1 MLLRLVHRSKWF
13 VLLLMVAQIAVAQQL
28 TPSTYNYG
36 KVKLWNNQK
45 ATYTFTNNS
54 SQRVLFLPIPYQRNL
69 YIHLP
74 EGYIQPGESVEI
86 EAVYYTEDLGNFLV
100 QQPLY
105 LSGWSEPV
113 YLSMK
118 GKIQSFHPDAH
129 IACPNMGQ
137 EQKEEAS
144 SQMAE
149 IIVKDKETGEIL
161 NGVDILLVGPD
172 KNFFV
177 ERTTKKSVPL
187 KRIGTGLYQVDVSK
201 PGYVTNQEL
210 VYINKNN
217 QVIIIELEKSPHD
230 FDVIETIPETEKEDE
245 IVEIEK
251 PKESDQD
258 AIERLRK
265 KMDERF
271 KERKIIEKD
280 VMVIKE
286 TSDSANTDDPISE
299 MVEVPIPEDTM
310 IQQVDPT
317 PKEDFSETGELN
329 PEKYASNNVV
339 FLIDESSS
347 MMLKGKM
354 DLLKLSMKK
363 AVSALREEDR
373 VTIIVYSKHAEVR
386 LASTPGNK
394 KDIINAVIDS
404 LSPGGRSYGAEGL
417 AMSYRFAK
425 QNFIENGN
433 NQLIL
438 ATDGLFNS
446 PDYTE
451 RDMYSMAQTHAA
463 VGILTTVVGFGKNKE
478 AIAFMRTLS
487 DSGSGSFITIKSE
500 QEAQDALLSE
510 IMHNALR

>member
-1 MLLRLVHRSKWF
+1 MLLQLVHRTILILVVMLMSNSAFGQK
-13 VLLLMVAQIAVAQQL
+13 LLP
-28 TPSTYNYG
+28 TTYNYG
-36 KVKLWNNQK
+36 KVKLWNNPK
-45 ATYTFTNNS
+45 AEFTFTNNS
-54 SQRVLFLPIPYQRNL
+54 DQRVLFLPIPYQRNL

-74 EGYIQPGESVEI
+74 EGYIQPGETVDI
-86 EAVYYTEDLGNFLV
+86 EAIYYTEDLGNFLV

-105 LSGWSEPV
+105 LSGWAEPV

-118 GKIQSFHPDAH
+118 GKILTFHPDAH

-144 SQMAE
+144 SQIAE
-149 IIVKDKETGEIL
+149 IIVKDKVSGEIL

-177 ERTTKKSVPL
+177 ERTRKKSVPL
-187 KRIGTGLYQVDVSK
+187 KKIGTGLYQVDVSK

-210 VYINKNN
+210 VYINKNTTTI
-217 QVIIIELEKSPHD
+217 VIELERSPHD
-230 FDVIETIPETEKEDE
+230 FDVIETVPETGDDDQ

-286 TSDSANTDDPISE
+286 TSDSVNSDKPINEITQVPEPVDSAIQ
-299 MVEVPIPEDTM
+299 EVDN
-310 IQQVDPT
+310 T
-317 PKEDFSETGELN
+317 PKEDFSSTGELN
-329 PEKYASNNVV
+329 PAKYASNNVV

-354 DLLKLSMKK
+354 DLLKISMKQ

-404 LSPGGRSYGAEGL
+404 LTPGGRSYGAEGL

-425 QNFIENGN
+425 QNFIANGN

-446 PDYTE
+446 PDYTD

-463 VGILTTVVGFGKNKE
+463 VGIKTTVVGFGKNKE
-478 AIAFMRTLS
+478 AIAFMLQLS
-487 DSGSGSFITIKSE
+487 DNGNGHFITIRT
-500 QEAQDALLSE
+500 QAEAQDALLSE
-510 IMHNALR
+510 IMENALR

>member
-1 MLLRLVHRSKWF
+1 MLLQLVHRSKWF
-13 VLLLMVAQIAVAQQL
+13 LLVMLLSQTAFGQQL
-28 TPSTYNYG
+28 LPHTYNYG
-36 KVKLWNNQK
+36 KVKLWNNPK
-45 ATYTFTNNS
+45 AEFTFTNNS
-54 SQRVLFLPIPYQRNL
+54 DQRVLFLPIPYQRNL

-74 EGYIQPGESVEI
+74 EGYIQPGESVDI
-86 EAVYYTEDLGNFLV
+86 EAIYYTEDEGNFSV

-118 GKIQSFHPDAH
+118 GKILTFHPDAH

-144 SQMAE
+144 SQIAE
-149 IIVKDKETGEIL
+149 IVVKDKATGEIL
-161 NGVDILLVGPD
+161 NGVDILLVGPE

-177 ERTTKKSVPL
+177 ERTRKKSIPL
-187 KRIGTGLYQVDVSK
+187 KKIGTGLYQVDVSK
-201 PGYVTNQEL
+201 PGYITKQEL
-210 VYINKNN
+210 VYINKNT
-217 QVIIIELEKSPHD
+217 QQIIVEIERNPND
-230 FDVIETIPETEKEDE
+230 FDVIETVPETNSDDQ

-265 KMDERF
+265 QMDERF

-286 TSDSANTDDPISE
+286 TSDSTITEEPVPEITQIDTLVP
-299 MVEVPIPEDTM
+299 EVDK
-310 IQQVDPT
+310 T
-317 PKEDFSETGELN
+317 PKEDFSESGELN

-354 DLLKLSMKK
+354 DLLKISMKK

-386 LASTPGNK
+386 LASTPGNR

-404 LSPGGRSYGAEGL
+404 LTPGGRSYGAEGL

-425 QNFIENGN
+425 QNFIASGN

-446 PDYTE
+446 PDYTD

-463 VGILTTVVGFGKNKE
+463 VGIKTTVVGFGKNKE
-478 AIAFMRTLS
+478 AISFMLQLS
-487 DSGSGSFITIKSE
+487 ENGNGRFITIKS
-500 QEAQDALLSE
+500 QAEAEDALLSE
-510 IMHNALR
+510 IMQNALR

>member
-1 MLLRLVHRSKWF
+1 MLLQLFSKSKWLLGLLLLSQAAVGQ
-13 VLLLMVAQIAVAQQL
+13 VLL
-28 TPSTYNYG
+28 PNTYNYG

-45 ATYTFTNNS
+45 AEFTFTNNTD
-54 SQRVLFLPIPYQRNL
+54 QRVLFLPIPYQRNL
-69 YIHLP
+69 YINLP
-74 EGYIQPGESVEI
+74 EGYIKPGESVNI
-86 EAVYYTEDLGNFLV
+86 EAIYYTEDLGNFSV

-105 LSGWSEPV
+105 LSAWADPV

-118 GKIQSFHPDAH
+118 GKILTFHPDAH

-137 EQKEEAS
+137 EQKEEAT
-144 SQMAE
+144 SQIAH
-149 IIVKDKETGEIL
+149 IIVKDKTTGEIL
-161 NGVDILLVGPD
+161 NGVDILMVGAD

-177 ERTTKKSVPL
+177 EHTKKKSIPL
-187 KRIGTGLYQVDVSK
+187 KKIGTGLYQIDVSK
-201 PGYVTNQEL
+201 PGYITNQEL
-210 VYINKNN
+210 VYINKTT
-217 QVIIIELEKSPHD
+217 QEIIVEIERNPYD
-230 FDVIETIPETEKEDE
+230 FDVIETVPEVGDEDV

-265 KMDERF
+265 EMDERF
-271 KERKIIEKD
+271 KERTIIEKD

-286 TSDSANTDDPISE
+286 TSDSTDPNPPINE
-299 MVEVPIPEDTM
+299 ITQIPEDTV
-310 IQQVDPT
+310 IQEIETT
-317 PKEDFSETGELN
+317 PKEDFSSSGELN
-329 PEKYASNNVV
+329 PDKYASNNVV

-347 MMLKGKM
+347 MMIKGKM
-354 DLLKLSMKK
+354 DMLKVSMKK
-363 AVSALREEDR
+363 AVSALREEDK

-404 LSPGGRSYGAEGL
+404 LTPMGRSYGAEGL

-425 QNFIENGN
+425 QNFIEDGN

-463 VGILTTVVGFGKNKE
+463 VGIKTTVVGFGKNKE
-478 AIAFMRTLS
+478 AISFMRNLS
-487 DSGSGSFITIKSE
+487 QNGSGSFITIKT
-500 QEAQDALLSE
+500 QDDAQNALLSE
-510 IMHNALR
+510 IMQNALR